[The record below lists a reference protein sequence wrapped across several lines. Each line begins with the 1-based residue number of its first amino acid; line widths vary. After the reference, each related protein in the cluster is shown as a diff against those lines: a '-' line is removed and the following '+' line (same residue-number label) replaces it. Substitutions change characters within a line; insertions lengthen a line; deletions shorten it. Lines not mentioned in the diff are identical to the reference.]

1 MSLKVL
7 FVASEAHP
15 LVKTGGLADVAG
27 ALPRALARLG
37 ADVRLLLPAYRGVAA
52 RVPDLREVGRLEL
65 TAAPAARLLRG
76 RMPRSRARVYLLDI
90 PELYDRP
97 GGPYTGPDG
106 RDWPDNAWRFAAL
119 GRAAV
124 ALALGEGDP
133 RWRPDLVHAHDWQ
146 AGLAPALLSLERER
160 PATVFTVHN
169 LAYQGVF
176 PWETFRD
183 LALPWELWSMERLEY
198 YGQFAFIKGGL
209 ACADWLTTVS
219 PTYAREIQTPEHG
232 FGLDGLLRHRA
243 ARLVGILN
251 GIDYEEWSPGRDPHL
266 AARFTRRTLAR
277 RARNKAAVQARF
289 GLPTHGGAPLLGHIG
304 RLVEQKGADLIL
316 GALDGLL
323 AHGAQL
329 VVLGSGAP
337 HLERAVREAAA
348 RYPDRVG
355 VHVGYDEPLAHLIE
369 GGVDMFLMPSRF
381 EPCGL
386 NQMYSLR
393 YGAVPVVRRTGG
405 LADTVVDADEAAL
418 AEGRATGFVFDA
430 PEPAALLEACR
441 RAIACYRE
449 RPADWRRIV
458 LTGMAQDFSWRASA
472 RRYLE
477 LYRRALLE
485 RRGAARAPGV

>member
-1 MSLKVL
+1 VC
-7 FVASEAHP
+7 
-15 LVKTGGLADVAG
+15 G
-27 ALPRALARLG
+27 ALARALARLG
-37 ADVRLLLPAYRGVAA
+37 AEVRLLMPAYRGVAA
-52 RVPDLREVGRLEL
+52 RVPGLRPVGEL
-65 TAAPAARLLRG
+65 QLPAAPPARLLRG
-76 RMPRSRARVYLLDI
+76 RMPGSRAGLYLLDI

-97 GGPYTGPDG
+97 GGPYAGPDG
-106 RDWPDNAWRFAAL
+106 TDWPDNAWRFAAL

-124 ALALGEGDP
+124 TLALGRADP

-146 AGLAPALLSLERER
+146 AGLAPALLALERGR

-198 YGQFAFIKGGL
+198 YGRFAFIKGGL
-209 ACADWLTTVS
+209 ACADWLNTVS

-251 GIDYEEWSPGRDPHL
+251 GIDEEEWNPGRDPRI
-266 AARFTRRTLAR
+266 AARYSRRTLAR
-277 RARNKAAVQARF
+277 RAVNKAALQARF
-289 GLPTHGGAPLLGHIG
+289 GLPAHAEAPLLAHIG
-304 RLVEQKGADLIL
+304 RLVEQKGVDLIL

-329 VVLGSGAP
+329 VILGSGAA
-337 HLERAVREAAA
+337 HLEQAVRAAA
-348 RYPDRVG
+348 ERYPGRVAA
-355 VHVGYDEPLAHLIE
+355 HIGYDEALAHLIE
-369 GGVDMFLMPSRF
+369 AGCDVFLMPSRF

-405 LADTVVDADEAAL
+405 LADTVVDASEEAVA
-418 AEGRATGFVFDA
+418 AGTATGFVFD
-430 PEPAALLEACR
+430 PPTSEALLEACR

-449 RPADWRRIV
+449 HPAVWRQLMR
-458 LTGMAQDFSWRASA
+458 TGMAQDFSWRASA
-472 RRYLE
+472 RRYLA
-477 LYRRALLE
+477 LYRRALQAQE
-485 RRGAARAPGV
+485 A